1 MSGMKAYWDSV
12 ALREFGVVNEDTLT
26 KALPIAQAE
35 LDALKRKEGMDF
47 TPSVRKESDNG
58 DS

>member
-1 MSGMKAYWDSV
+1 MSGMKAYWESV
-12 ALREFGVVNEDTLT
+12 ALREYGVVNEDTLD

-47 TPSVRKESDNG
+47 EKGERQDGK
-58 DS
+58 